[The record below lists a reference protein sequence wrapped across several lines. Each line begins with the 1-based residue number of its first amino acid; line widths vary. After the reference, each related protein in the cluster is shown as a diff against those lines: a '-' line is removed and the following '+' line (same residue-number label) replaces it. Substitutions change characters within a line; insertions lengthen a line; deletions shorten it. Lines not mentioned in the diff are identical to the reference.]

1 MARRIP
7 GVGFVTV
14 SERKSDTDAVLIAP
28 ECRPAASERRVADS
42 PAMGLVLVETFPV
55 APLGCNCAIVA
66 DPGTRAAIV
75 LDPGGEPDRVLAA
88 LARNGLSAV
97 ALVHTHAHLDHCL
110 SSARLS
116 TCRSTATWPAGE
128 RCSG

>member
-1 MARRIP
+1 MARRIA

-14 SERKSDTDAVLIAP
+14 SERKSEKGTLLI
-28 ECRPAASERRVADS
+28 ERKSRPARGARVADS
-42 PAMGLVLVETFPV
+42 RGMGLVLVESFPV

-66 DPGTRAAIV
+66 DAATKTAIV
-75 LDPGGEPDRVLAA
+75 LDPGGEPDRVLEA
-88 LARNGLSAV
+88 LARHSLTAV

-116 TCRSTATWPAGE
+116 AET
-128 RCSG
+128 